1 MDFKSFTMTKPF
13 VDTGNSNEIVYIWY
27 EAHLKQMVHSF
38 ILCRTPI
45 PHVEAGFAM
54 VFAIYGIRNIRMEV
68 LVDIFL
74 KLGSDILFDSLFS
87 VN

>member
-1 MDFKSFTMTKPF
+1 M
-13 VDTGNSNEIVYIWY
+13 
-27 EAHLKQMVHSF
+27 AHSF

-45 PHVEAGFAM
+45 PHIEAGFAM
-54 VFAIYGIRNIRMEV
+54 VFAIYGIRNICMEV